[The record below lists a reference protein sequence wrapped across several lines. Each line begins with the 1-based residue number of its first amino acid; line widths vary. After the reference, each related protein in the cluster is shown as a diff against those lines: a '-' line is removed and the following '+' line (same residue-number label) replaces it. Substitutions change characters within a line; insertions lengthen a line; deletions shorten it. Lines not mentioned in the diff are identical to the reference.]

1 MSNIEVFTHGNEI
14 IIWFELVNF
23 VLPLLPLKICLSL
36 TGLKLWH
43 FWGFSFLFMPECQI
57 NYFVSTINL
66 FYVGEITDSDDIYFP
81 GYL

>member
-14 IIWFELVNF
+14 IIWFEL
-23 VLPLLPLKICLSL
+23 LKYAKVWQDWNYG
-36 TGLKLWH
+36 T
-43 FWGFSFLFMPECQI
+43 FEGFLFFMPECQI
-57 NYFVSTINL
+57 NYFISTINL